1 MSDTPDTTELLENMT
16 NIDIEEYEDGIL
28 NTTYRVRNSVLS
40 NPDDE
45 IDVTAVYENSQP
57 NFKMNGITAG
67 EFINEYITL
76 SEVIPDMMM
85 TNKIYIMTLSPGDKI
100 FFENPMLVLPNCVG
114 FFSDVKL
121 EHTPDIINK
130 IPLRIY
136 TIKDSSNQTKCQIK
150 VNAKYDAKNKEFVN
164 DDDKIKEEIAKCLYL
179 DYIPQIP
186 YIRIVNSKKISDNT
200 FEIYF
205 VKTVQKSDQIKS
217 FNKIGGKNKSRK
229 MNKGYKLNKSY
240 KANKSKKSKKTR
252 KGRKSNGRRK
262 TIKK

>member
-1 MSDTPDTTELLENMT
+1 MSNTTDTAELSENLT
-16 NIDIEEYEDGIL
+16 NMDIEEYENGIL
-28 NTTYRVRNSVLS
+28 KTTYRVRNSVLS

-45 IDVTAVYENSQP
+45 IDVTAVYEKSRP

-67 EFINEYITL
+67 EFINEYLIL
-76 SEVIPDMMM
+76 SEVIPEMMI
-85 TNKIYIMTLSPGDKI
+85 TNKIYIMTLSPEDKS
-100 FFENPMLVLPNCVG
+100 FFEDSTLVLPNCEG

-136 TIKDSSNQTKCQIK
+136 IVKDASNQSKCQIK
-150 VNAKYDAKNKEFVN
+150 VNAKYDAKNKEFV
-164 DDDKIKEEIAKCLYL
+164 DDDEKIKEEISKCLYL

-186 YIRIVNSKKISDNT
+186 YIRIVNTKKISDNI

-205 VKTVQKSDQIKS
+205 VKSVQKNDKIKS
-217 FNKIGGKNKSRK
+217 FNKTGGKIKSRK

-240 KANKSKKSKKTR
+240 KANKGKKSHKER
-252 KGRKSNGRRK
+252 NRNRRRK